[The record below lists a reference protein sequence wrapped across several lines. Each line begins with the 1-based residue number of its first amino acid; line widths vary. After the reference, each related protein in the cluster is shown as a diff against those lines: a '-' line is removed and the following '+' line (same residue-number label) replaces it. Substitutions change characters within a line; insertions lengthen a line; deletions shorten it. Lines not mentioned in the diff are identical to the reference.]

1 MARTVFHGSPARQT
15 EQGRSSLFIVHCSL
29 FTVRGS
35 QLGAAATRGYP
46 LTVNCELRTV
56 NPQLLVAQRR
66 SLCNV
71 VGPMEAPRFQ
81 LSLLPDVLAVCR
93 LESSEPIP
101 EWATRIGFFSVS
113 RTTDQLSIVCANSE
127 VSDNVRASRGWR
139 AIKIEGPLDLDLV
152 GILVSVAVPLAH
164 AGIGILPIGTFDTD
178 YILVRDRQL
187 PQAIKALRTTGF
199 HIVD

>member
-1 MARTVFHGSPARQT
+1 MAA
-15 EQGRSSLFIVHCSL
+15 GRSSRVVIQRLSVKSGWDLIGRVSPNRRNGL
-29 FTVRGS
+29 DVP
-35 QLGAAATRGYP
+35 TRKPQTANCKP
-46 LTVNCELRTV
+46 LTA
-56 NPQLLVAQRR
+56 NPQLLVAQSR

-71 VGPMEAPRFQ
+71 VGPMEAPRLQ

-93 LESSEPIP
+93 LEPSDPIP
-101 EWATRIGFFSVS
+101 DWATRTGFFSVS

-127 VSDNVRASRGWR
+127 VGDDVRASKGWR
-139 AIKIEGPLDLDLV
+139 AMKIEGPLDLDLV

-187 PQAIKALRTTGF
+187 PQAIKALRATGF

>member
-1 MARTVFHGSPARQT
+1 MVLLRVKLNR
-15 EQGRSSLFIVHCSL
+15 
-29 FTVRGS
+29 FTVRRFTVHGS
-35 QLGAAATRGYP
+35 QLTTVPWRDRP
-46 LTVNCELRTV
+46 PTVNCERRTV

-93 LESSEPIP
+93 LEPSNPIP
-101 EWATRIGFFSVS
+101 EWATRTGFFSVS

-127 VSDNVRASRGWR
+127 VSDGVRASRGWR

>member
-15 EQGRSSLFIVHCSL
+15 AGLAVCGWR
-29 FTVRGS
+29 
-35 QLGAAATRGYP
+35 
-46 LTVNCELRTV
+46 
-56 NPQLLVAQRR
+56 
-66 SLCNV
+66 
-71 VGPMEAPRFQ
+71 
-81 LSLLPDVLAVCR
+81 LAVCR
-93 LESSEPIP
+93 CSVV
-101 EWATRIGFFSVS
+101 FFSVS

-127 VSDNVRASRGWR
+127 VSDDVRASRGWR

>member
-1 MARTVFHGSPARQT
+1 MPWCPNSEPP
-15 EQGRSSLFIVHCSL
+15 SL
-29 FTVRGS
+29 
-35 QLGAAATRGYP
+35 
-46 LTVNCELRTV
+46 E
-56 NPQLLVAQRR
+56 LLVAQRR

-93 LESSEPIP
+93 LEPSNPIP
-101 EWATRIGFFSVS
+101 EWATRTGFFSVS

-127 VSDNVRASRGWR
+127 VSDDVRASRGWR

>member
-15 EQGRSSLFIVHCSL
+15 EQVLSSRFAVRSS
-29 FTVRGS
+29 R
-35 QLGAAATRGYP
+35 LGASAIGP
-46 LTVNCELRTV
+46 LPTGNCERRTV
-56 NPQLLVAQRR
+56 NRELLVAQSR

-71 VGPMEAPRFQ
+71 VGPMEAPRLQ

-93 LESSEPIP
+93 LEPSDPIP
-101 EWATRIGFFSVS
+101 DWATRTGFFSVS
-113 RTTDQLSIVCANSE
+113 RTRDQLSIVCANSE
-127 VSDNVRASRGWR
+127 VGDDVRASRGWR

-187 PQAIKALRTTGF
+187 QQAIKALRATGF

>member
-15 EQGRSSLFIVHCSL
+15 EQVLSSRFAVRSS
-29 FTVRGS
+29 R
-35 QLGAAATRGYP
+35 LGASAIGP
-46 LTVNCELRTV
+46 LPTGNCERRTV
-56 NPQLLVAQRR
+56 NRELLVAQSR

-71 VGPMEAPRFQ
+71 VGPMEAPRLQ

-93 LESSEPIP
+93 LEPSDPIP
-101 EWATRIGFFSVS
+101 DWATRTGFFSVS

-127 VSDNVRASRGWR
+127 VGDDVRASRGWR

-187 PQAIKALRTTGF
+187 QQAIKALRATGF

>member
-1 MARTVFHGSPARQT
+1 MGVMRQMGLIGLISPIRFWGGHRTTTPV
-15 EQGRSSLFIVHCSL
+15 L
-29 FTVRGS
+29 
-35 QLGAAATRGYP
+35 ATAG
-46 LTVNCELRTV
+46 TVNRERRTA
-56 NPQLLVAQRR
+56 NPQLLVAQSR

-71 VGPMEAPRFQ
+71 VGPMEAPRLQ

-93 LESSEPIP
+93 LEPSDPIP
-101 EWATRIGFFSVS
+101 DWATRTGFFSVS

-127 VSDNVRASRGWR
+127 VGDDVRASRGWR

-187 PQAIKALRTTGF
+187 PQAVKALRTTGF